1 MTTKILR
8 LLQLVVYLIITSQL
22 LFYLLILSDTLKQ
35 VSLPNFIELRKVVDT
50 LMENRFRIIY
60 YTGIILTLAIF
71 LLSTK
76 KPDSI
81 FFVTSCIALVCL
93 IIDVS
98 IAMKGNIPINKL
110 INAYLPGDTSQDWS
124 ALRLQ
129 WLQLVNIR
137 CIFIVTG
144 FASQLAGLV
153 WQPNAN

>member
-22 LFYLLILSDTLKQ
+22 LFYLLILSDSLKQ
-35 VSLPNFIELRKVVDT
+35 VSLPNFIELRKTVDM
-50 LMENRFRIIY
+50 LMENRFRVIY
-60 YTGIILTLAIF
+60 YTGIILTLAVLI
-71 LLSTK
+71 LSTK
-76 KPDSI
+76 KPGSI

-129 WLQLVNIR
+129 WLQLMNIR
-137 CIFIVTG
+137 GVFIVTG
-144 FASQLAGLV
+144 FVSQLVGLV
-153 WQPNAN
+153 WQPNGN